1 MDTRKIEYF
10 IEVAE
15 LLNFNKAASQLH
27 ISHQALS
34 KQIQLLENEL
44 GVKLMERST
53 ARVTL
58 TETGSR
64 VYRIFKPIMRELEL
78 GYAEARAFAKHK
90 AETLRIGYFNGLSH
104 NRVMVPVVRMLEQE
118 APQLH
123 VDVLATDLGLVKQ
136 LLEEDNID
144 LAIYPEFSN
153 YSWENKTCL
162 SLYKCP
168 AKIVVSENHSWYQK
182 ERISAEDVLKGSL
195 LVYENRPV
203 SGEHSLLPELQVAKR
218 IPVHNFDTY
227 MSRLWR
233 GEAFGI
239 VDDTYSR
246 REGNF
251 KLFDLP
257 EPFHIT
263 VDIVAIHKKLHPLKD
278 LLKLLSE
285 MDFNAYAVP
294 AHPL

>member
-1 MDTRKIEYF
+1 M
-10 IEVAE
+10 
-15 LLNFNKAASQLH
+15 
-27 ISHQALS
+27 
-34 KQIQLLENEL
+34 
-44 GVKLMERST
+44 MERST
-53 ARVTL
+53 TRVTL
-58 TETGSR
+58 TEAGSKI
-64 VYRIFKPIMRELEL
+64 YRIFKPIMRELEL
-78 GYAEARAFAKHK
+78 GYAEARAFVKRK

-104 NRVMVPVVRMLEQE
+104 NRVMVPIVRMLEQA

-168 AKIVVSENHSWYQK
+168 AKIVVSGNHPWYQK
-182 ERISAEDVLKGSL
+182 EQISTEDVLKGSL

-246 REGNF
+246 REGNY

-257 EPFHIT
+257 EPFHII

-278 LLKLLSE
+278 LLKLLNE
-285 MDFNAYAVP
+285 MDFNAHTAP